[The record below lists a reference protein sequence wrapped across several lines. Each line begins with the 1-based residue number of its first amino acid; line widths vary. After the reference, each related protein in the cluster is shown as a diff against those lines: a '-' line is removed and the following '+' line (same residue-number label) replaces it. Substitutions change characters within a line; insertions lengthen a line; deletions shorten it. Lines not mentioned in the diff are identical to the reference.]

1 MVPDGGVGA
10 AGDDEGEEELDA
22 VDVGL
27 VAQEAHERLRV
38 RVVVRRALREVPYV
52 WEHGRDWRFGL
63 NN

>member
-1 MVPDGGVGA
+1 MFPDGGVCA

-38 RVVVRRALREVPYV
+38 RVVVRRAHRKVPNV
-52 WEHGRDWRFGL
+52 CMGGIGGL
-63 NN
+63 D